1 MFSSQHTIGRFKSNL
16 TETGGNVDKSLD
28 LLIEAAIEMRPGHDN
43 ITISVIMFLEQL
55 PQYQNQAAIEIDK
68 AVISMAASIEH
79 LQNRPSRK
87 TKR

>member
-1 MFSSQHTIGRFKSNL
+1 
-16 TETGGNVDKSLD
+16 

-79 LQNRPSRK
+79 LHLQKRPSRK

>member
-68 AVISMAASIEH
+68 AVISKIEQ
-79 LQNRPSRK
+79 LQKRPSRK

>member
-1 MFSSQHTIGRFKSNL
+1 
-16 TETGGNVDKSLD
+16 

-79 LQNRPSRK
+79 LQSRK

>member
-1 MFSSQHTIGRFKSNL
+1 
-16 TETGGNVDKSLD
+16 

-79 LQNRPSRK
+79 LQIQKRPSRK

>member
-68 AVISMAASIEH
+68 AVISMAASIEK
-79 LQNRPSRK
+79 LQKRPSRK

>member
-1 MFSSQHTIGRFKSNL
+1 VFSSQHTIGRFKSNL

-68 AVISMAASIEH
+68 AVISMAASIQN
-79 LQNRPSRK
+79 LQKRPSRK